1 MNTIKLEELYTTTPG
16 TTGEVINNITTRNY
30 CLTTLTNAENTTINS
45 EINNFGKI
53 ENKKKYTKI
62 EK

>member
-1 MNTIKLEELYTTTPG
+1 MDTIKLEELYTTTPG

-53 ENKKKYTKI
+53 ENRK
-62 EK
+62 